1 MREIER
7 RLKEKEKALMA
18 IEMEEVAKKQAD

>member
-18 IEMEEVAKKQAD
+18 VEMEEIAKKQYY